1 MAIMR
6 FLTGPGQA
14 GNGQAGL
21 GEAARG
27 TARMSNYAE
36 LGVQYPARRG
46 VAWPG
51 VAEHGLAGQGKARL
65 TFI

>member
-51 VAEHGLAGQGKARL
+51 GAWLSTAWPGKARQG
-65 TFI
+65 